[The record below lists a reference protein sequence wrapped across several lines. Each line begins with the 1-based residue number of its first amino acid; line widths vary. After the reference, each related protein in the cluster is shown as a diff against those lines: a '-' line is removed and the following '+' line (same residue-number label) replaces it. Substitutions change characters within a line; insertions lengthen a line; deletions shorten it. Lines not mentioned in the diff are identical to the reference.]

1 MRAQTLRKYGVVLL
15 AAVFLAATAGV
26 ASSVTYTL
34 RVGLDNLVMP
44 DNAVIPVWKI
54 ADAGTD
60 NVLRFPGP
68 TLVGTVGDNLVITL
82 INGVPRDNTPIGT
95 GNGISLVI
103 PGLGMPV
110 AESPAGSPLAQQ
122 GPVFVTPVV
131 DNVSLPPRAVSFTQ
145 MAPADNGTI
154 TYRFSLSKPGTFL
167 YQSGAD
173 PSVQVQMGIYG
184 ALIVRPA
191 NPGQAYDNAA
201 TAFDNEVVLLYS
213 AIDPFLHHAVT
224 DNTYGT
230 DNVSPT
236 TGQVLRST
244 INYEPK
250 YFLINGKPYQ
260 NQLDPLVQHHDPLP
274 IGPPGGNGT
283 LLRFLNA
290 DLAAHAPCFLD
301 TYVSVIAEDGNL
313 LPYPQARHTV
323 LLTAGK
329 TMDVLLVPPAP
340 ARKVALVDR
349 RLFVNNNGVYPGGM
363 IAFLGVQGADVAG
376 PTTTFLSF
384 SPSPAAGISP
394 VLLTVSAVDN
404 VAVNGN
410 VVAAEWMTDNTVREG
425 YGNPMTGAFGSPAVD
440 NLAAYIPLSAIPADN
455 TIWIRSQDSEGNW
468 SLPVPVVAI
477 KGAAAPLAIV
487 ETDFV
492 SGERLIV
499 RARSDA
505 PAGTA
510 ALTVVCDGAPCG
522 REAAP
527 TPLVYHSGLNLYEA
541 EVARLAEKPGTV
553 TVTGA
558 GGSATA
564 PVPFP

>member
-1 MRAQTLRKYGVVLL
+1 MRTQTLRNYGVVLL

-34 RVGLDNLVMP
+34 RVGMDNLVMP

-54 ADAGTD
+54 ADVGVD

-82 INGVPRDNTPIGT
+82 VNGLPADNTPIGT
-95 GNGISLVI
+95 GNGISIVI
-103 PGLGMPV
+103 PGLGMPTD
-110 AESPAGSPLAQQ
+110 AAGTLL

-145 MAPADNGTI
+145 MAPANNGTM
-154 TYRFSLSKPGTFL
+154 TYRFALSKPGTFL

-191 NPGQAYDNAA
+191 GFPGQAYDNAA

-213 AIDPFLHHAVT
+213 AIDPFLHHAVA
-224 DNTYGT
+224 DNTFGT
-230 DNVSPT
+230 DNASPT

-244 INYEPK
+244 FAYEPK
-250 YFLINGKPYQ
+250 YFLINGKTYQ

-274 IGPPGGNGT
+274 IGPTGGNGT

-290 DLAAHAPCFLD
+290 DLQAHAPSFLD
-301 TYVSVIAEDGNL
+301 TYVSVIGEDGN
-313 LPYPQARHTV
+313 PVPFARVHHTV
-323 LLTAGK
+323 LLPPGK
-329 TMDVLLVPPAP
+329 TMDVLLVPTAP
-340 ARKVALVDR
+340 ARKIPLIDR
-349 RLFVNNNGVYPGGM
+349 RLFVNNNGVYPGGYLT
-363 IAFLGVQGADVAG
+363 FLGVQGADVAG
-376 PTTTFLSF
+376 PATAFTSF
-384 SPSPAAGISP
+384 APDPSTGISP
-394 VLLTVSAVDN
+394 VLLAATAADN
-404 VAVNGN
+404 AAGN
-410 VVAAEWMTDNTVREG
+410 NNIVAAEWMTDNTVREG
-425 YGNPMTGAFGSPAVD
+425 YGNPMTGTFGSPSVGD
-440 NLAAYIPLSAIPADN
+440 LAAYVPLSAISASN
-455 TIWIRSQDSEGNW
+455 TLWIRSQDSEGNW
-468 SLPVPVVAI
+468 SLPVPVAAV
-477 KGAAAPLAIV
+477 KGATAPLAIV

-492 SGERLIV
+492 GGERLIV
-499 RARSDA
+499 RATSDA

-510 ALTVVCDGAPCG
+510 ALTVTWDGAPAG
-522 REAAP
+522 TAV
-527 TPLVYHSGLNLYEA
+527 PLVFRSGLNLYEA
-541 EVARLAEKPGTV
+541 EVPRVSAPPTTV

>member
-1 MRAQTLRKYGVVLL
+1 MGTLTLRKYGVVLL

-34 RVGLDNLVMP
+34 RVGLDNVVMP

-54 ADAGTD
+54 ADVGAD

-82 INGVPRDNTPIGT
+82 VNGLPADNTPIGT
-95 GNGISLVI
+95 GNGISIVI
-103 PGLGMPV
+103 PGLGTPV
-110 AESPAGSPLAQQ
+110 VVDNTAPQ
-122 GPVFVTPVV
+122 GPVKVIPIV
-131 DNVSLPPRAVSFTQ
+131 DNVPLTPRAVSYVEMT
-145 MAPADNGTI
+145 PSDNGTR
-154 TYRFSLSKPGTFL
+154 TYRFALSKPGTFL

-191 NPGQAYDNAA
+191 NPAQAYPPSLTNPN
-201 TAFDNEVVLLYS
+201 TTFDNEVVLLYS
-213 AIDPFLHHAVT
+213 AIDPFLHNAVT

-230 DNVSPT
+230 EAFP
-236 TGQVLRST
+236 ST
-244 INYEPK
+244 IEYEPK

-274 IGPPGGNGT
+274 IGPVGGNGT

-290 DLAAHAPCFLD
+290 DLEAHAPSFPD
-301 TYVSVIAEDGNL
+301 TYVSVIGEDGNL
-313 LPYPQARHTV
+313 LPYPRVHHSL

-329 TMDVLLVPPAP
+329 TLDVILVPSAP
-340 ARKVALVDR
+340 AKKIPVIDR
-349 RLFVNNNGVYPGGM
+349 RLFVNNNGVYPGGHL
-363 IAFLGVQGADVAG
+363 AFLGVQGADVTG
-376 PTTTFLSF
+376 PATSF
-384 SPSPAAGISP
+384 ASFAPDPSAGISP
-394 VLLTVSAVDN
+394 VLLTVAADDSASGN
-404 VAVNGN
+404 SN

-425 YGNPMTGAFGSPAVD
+425 YGNPMTGTFGSPAVD
-440 NLAAYIPLSAIPADN
+440 NLAAYIPLSAVPADN
-455 TIWIRSQDSEGNW
+455 TLWIRSQDSEGNW
-468 SLPVPVVAI
+468 SLPVLVAAA
-477 KGAAAPLAIV
+477 KGVAAPLAIV
-487 ETDFV
+487 QTDFV
-492 SGERLIV
+492 GGERLIV
-499 RARSDA
+499 RATSNA

-510 ALTVVCDGAPCG
+510 ALTVTWAGAT
-522 REAAP
+522 AP
-527 TPLVYHSGLNLYEA
+527 VPLVFRSGLNLYEA
-541 EVARLAEKPGTV
+541 EVARVPAKPDTV